1 MSTPA
6 QKANLARIRDNQRR
20 SRARRREYL
29 QELEQRLRV
38 YELQGVEA
46 SSEVQQAARRVAE
59 ENRQLRG
66 LLNRHGIT
74 DDYISSYLHTGGA
87 AAQTEPTPIP
97 HFPSSNPSDAVQSL
111 QHVIAPRRP
120 APLDPGV
127 SYVVPPQESRE
138 TSIASVSTSSSS
150 LWEPGQA
157 IQPGPAYG
165 RPLPSNVPT
174 PIGRQSISSQMHPQ
188 QYAAQVFPGTHVPR
202 TEGYHPVAAPGSLLE
217 DPRRHSYSV
226 APMPTDA
233 SSTLGYAI
241 PMNPFHSSVG
251 PDPGP
256 SGPC

>member
-6 QKANLARIRDNQRR
+6 QKANLARIRENQRR
-20 SRARRREYL
+20 SRARKREYL

-46 SSEVQQAARRVAE
+46 SSEVQQVARRVAE
-59 ENRQLRG
+59 ENGQLRG

-74 DDYISSYLHTGGA
+74 DEYISSYLHTGGA
-87 AAQTEPTPIP
+87 AAQTDPTPIP

-111 QHVIAPRRP
+111 QHVLAPRRP

-157 IQPGPAYG
+157 IQPGPAIDQHFPCHDPPLTHPVPSDRHRQRQYFPLVPATQA
-165 RPLPSNVPT
+165 PLPGAHDSCAAFA
-174 PIGRQSISSQMHPQ
+174 HPL
-188 QYAAQVFPGTHVPR
+188 
-202 TEGYHPVAAPGSLLE
+202 YHPPWTRA
-217 DPRRHSYSV
+217 R
-226 APMPTDA
+226 
-233 SSTLGYAI
+233 
-241 PMNPFHSSVG
+241 VG
-251 PDPGP
+251 KR
-256 SGPC
+256 